1 MAAPAVTPNVFNTED
16 TVLEVLSFFRNMLD
30 MQVGHMKTT
39 SKQVSKFLVRIG
51 KILVNKLSHSCLKVH
66 AGVPIALIIFL
77 DPLVLRINCLVIR
90 QLLTVLFLNP
100 ESSILK
106 P

>member
-1 MAAPAVTPNVFNTED
+1 M
-16 TVLEVLSFFRNMLD
+16 LEK
-30 MQVGHMKTT
+30 KTYFMRT
-39 SKQVSKFLVRIG
+39 
-51 KILVNKLSHSCLKVH
+51 LSHSCLKVH

-90 QLLTVLFLNP
+90 ELLTVLFLNP